1 MIKKLI
7 SILVLAIL
15 LTTPFFTSISAVEI
29 ESNNVDAQGLFEEYV
44 IQDVPYIPQQEFG
57 CAYACVAMIFAH
69 HGKDSSMMK
78 NYYYC
83 GAGYSFAYPRTL
95 ESIITLPVGRPPY
108 FFQFLSSGLV
118 NQGDDDW
125 DLMASLNGAEQ
136 QHHYAST
143 DFVINHIK
151 EWNNWWTE
159 VKGYIK
165 NDNPVMTSIDPLAWP
180 IWQEYTGMSKTP
192 LFNRAGHAIVI
203 VGFNEKN
210 QSICV
215 QDPMAGSPKFYTPDR
230 VGYQWIKLNIFRRAL
245 RRSFWDLTQNSYEV
259 CAFVNITETPDFD
272 DAFRIAHARNIEKL
286 KGNKSAYDQNLI
298 APQFKEF
305 GVDALRT
312 LRQHYNSLRFYLLF
326 PFFKKMA
333 EATGPGNN
341 SYPFGWN
348 SGWHKHEAAVHREI
362 SKFLIDI
369 KPELTDENLTKICD
383 YESVLFHNAS
393 EKFYELA
400 NTTVKL
406 QDLLYNETFFTM
418 FLEARSILKDVVSV
432 IDEILVLQEAIIAG
446 PSEEA

>member
-1 MIKKLI
+1 MKKIVCILFVVFLI
-7 SILVLAIL
+7 SVIPSVPASPILNNEY
-15 LTTPFFTSISAVEI
+15 SNI
-29 ESNNVDAQGLFEEYV
+29 ENKALFEEHV

-57 CAYACVAMIFAH
+57 CAYACAAMIFAH
-69 HGKDSSMMK
+69 HGKESSMMK

-95 ESIITLPVGRPPY
+95 ESIVTLPFGRPPY
-108 FFQFLSSGLV
+108 FFQFLSSGIV

-125 DLMASLNGAEQ
+125 DLMAALNGAEQ
-136 QHHYAST
+136 VHHYAST
-143 DFVINHIK
+143 NFVINHVK

-159 VKGYIK
+159 VKDYIK
-165 NDNPVMTSIDPLAWP
+165 NDDPVMTSIDALAWP
-180 IWQEYTGMSKTP
+180 IWQEYAGMTKTP
-192 LFNRAGHAIVI
+192 LFQRSAHVVLI

-215 QDPMAGSPKFYTPDR
+215 QDPMAGSPSYYNPNRT
-230 VGYQWIKLNIFRRAL
+230 GYQWFKLNIFRRAL
-245 RRSFWDLTQNSYEV
+245 RRSFSDLNQNSYEV
-259 CAFVNITETPDFD
+259 GVIVNITESPDFD
-272 DAFRIAHARNIEKL
+272 DAFRIAHERNIEKL
-286 KGNKSAYDQNLI
+286 KGNKSAYDQDWI
-298 APQFKEF
+298 VSQFKEF
-305 GVDALRT
+305 GIDALRT
-312 LRQHYNSLRFYLLF
+312 LRDHYNSPMFYLLF

-333 EATGPGNN
+333 EATGPRKNA
-341 SYPFGWN
+341 YPFGYD
-348 SGWHKHEAAVHREI
+348 SGWHKHEAAIHREI
-362 SKFLIDI
+362 SKFLIEV

-406 QDLLYNETFFTM
+406 QDLLYNKTFFTM
-418 FLEARSILKDVVSV
+418 FSEARSILKDVVSV